1 MEYPDLTKEDHEFL
15 NNVGVWSSKPKLR
28 EQVYGVYLKLVH
40 EGKHR
45 DEIQANIIKNIQFY
59 INMNNSHDD
68 GDGDKHGDE
77 HDDDDDD
84 EHDDVVEANDFEPM
98 KIVVKDPK
106 MNEYIITPVFKDTH
120 VAYLKQFL
128 AQRLQVPNGS
138 VIMLMYDKQNLKDN
152 SVIGDIDYKPGSSIS
167 LVFIKKR
174 HKGGRSMKRRCMKRT
189 KKQNANRMKVK
200 KIKQSRG
207 KPSNYYLHIYNNNG
221 KIKAE

>member
-15 NNVGVWSSKPKLR
+15 NNVGVWSLKPKLR

-40 EGKHR
+40 EGKFR

-59 INMNNSHDD
+59 INMNNSHEDD
-68 GDGDKHGDE
+68 DGDE
-77 HDDDDDD
+77 HDHDDEHDD

-120 VAYLKQFL
+120 VAYLKQSL
-128 AQRLQVPNGS
+128 AQRLHVPDGK
-138 VIMLMYDKQNLKDN
+138 VIMLMYNKQNLKDN

-167 LVFIKKR
+167 LVFNKKG

-200 KIKQSRG
+200 KNKTVSR
-207 KPSNYYLHIYNNNG
+207 
-221 KIKAE
+221 

>member
-15 NNVGVWSSKPKLR
+15 NNVGVWSFKPKTR

-77 HDDDDDD
+77 HDDDD
-84 EHDDVVEANDFEPM
+84 EHDDVVETNDFEPM

-106 MNEYIITPVFKDTH
+106 MNEYIITPVFKGTH

-128 AQRLQVPNGS
+128 AQRLHVPDGS
-138 VIMLMYDKQNLKDN
+138 VIMLMYNKHNLKDN

-167 LVFIKKR
+167 LVFIKKG

-200 KIKQSRG
+200 KNKTVSR
-207 KPSNYYLHIYNNNG
+207 
-221 KIKAE
+221 